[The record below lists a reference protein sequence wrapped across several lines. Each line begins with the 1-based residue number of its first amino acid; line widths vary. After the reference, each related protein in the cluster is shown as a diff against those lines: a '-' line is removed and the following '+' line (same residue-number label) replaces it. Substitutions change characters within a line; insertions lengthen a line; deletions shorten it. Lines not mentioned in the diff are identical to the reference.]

1 MVNDVCGARTVSRL
15 KRVSDHKSPYVITVA
30 SGKGGVG
37 KTLTTVNFAVAA
49 RRLGHS
55 VLILDGDLGLANVDV
70 LLGLSARYNVR
81 DVLDGNASLKDV
93 IIEGPMG
100 IGVIPSGSGIT
111 SLTQLSYVQKTQL
124 FDQIDQLGEGYDLLL
139 IDTGAG
145 IADNV
150 VYFAGCADR
159 LVVVTTPEPHAMT
172 DAYALIKVLAEE
184 HRIKN
189 FELLVNQARS
199 GDEGLKVA
207 DRIAEVAM
215 RFLNVQVNFLGHV
228 PYDPQVPKSVMQRR
242 AASEQSTFT
251 VAGQAWNQL
260 ARRLINDHSAKPAS
274 GTQADIWR
282 GLLRDDFK
290 VAAR

>member
-1 MVNDVCGARTVSRL
+1 MSRL
-15 KRVSDHKSPYVITVA
+15 KRVSEHKTPYVVTVA

-49 RRLGHS
+49 RRMGHS

-70 LLGLSARYNVR
+70 VLGLSARYNVQ
-81 DVLDGNASLKDV
+81 DVLDGNAALKDV
-93 IIEGPMG
+93 IMEGPMG
-100 IGVIPSGSGIT
+100 IGVIPSGSGI
-111 SLTQLSYVQKTQL
+111 SALTQLSHVQKQQI
-124 FDQIDQLGEGYDLLL
+124 FDQIDRLGEGYDLLL
-139 IDTGAG
+139 IDAGAG

-150 VYFAGCADR
+150 TYFASCADK

-184 HRIKN
+184 RRIKN
-189 FELLVNQARS
+189 FDLVVNQARS
-199 GDEGLKVA
+199 GDEAIKVA
-207 DRIAEVAM
+207 DRISEVAM
-215 RFLNVQVNFLGHV
+215 RFLNVQVNCLGHV
-228 PYDPQVPKSVMQRR
+228 PFDPQVPKAVMQRR

-260 ARRLINDHSAKPAS
+260 ARRLLGETGAKPS
-274 GTQADIWR
+274 GAQSDIWR
-282 GLLRDDFK
+282 GLLRDDIR

>member
-1 MVNDVCGARTVSRL
+1 MSRL
-15 KRVSDHKSPYVITVA
+15 KRVSDHKTPYVVTVA

-49 RRLGHS
+49 RRMGHS

-70 LLGLSARYNVR
+70 VLGLSARYNVQ
-81 DVLDGNASLKDV
+81 DVLDGNATLKDV
-93 IIEGPMG
+93 IMQGPMG
-100 IGVIPSGSGIT
+100 IGVIPSGSGIST
-111 SLTQLSYVQKTQL
+111 LTQLSYVQKQQL
-124 FDQIDQLGEGYDLLL
+124 FDQIDRLGEGYDLLL
-139 IDTGAG
+139 IDSGAG

-150 VYFAGCADR
+150 TYFAGCADK

-184 HRIKN
+184 RRLKN
-189 FELLVNQARS
+189 FELVVNQARS
-199 GDEGLKVA
+199 GDEAMKVA
-207 DRIAEVAM
+207 DRIGEVAM
-215 RFLNVQVNFLGHV
+215 RFLNVQVRCLGHV
-228 PYDPQVPKSVMQRR
+228 PFDPQVPKAVMQRR

-260 ARRLINDHSAKPAS
+260 ARRLLGESASKPTGA
-274 GTQADIWR
+274 QPDIWR
-282 GLLRDDFK
+282 GLLRDDIR